1 MRILTRFDVIL
12 GKENTSKEKNKLT
25 LVLEEG
31 DNVLKSIKEG
41 MLENKLKE
49 ASVVSINGS
58 LLEGIISTQNG
69 QVKVE
74 DIGLLN
80 AKGKFKFGGDELWG
94 KLNIFTEG
102 KKPIDGVLLKGIA
115 KENLELVLEF

>member
-1 MRILTRFDVIL
+1 MTRFDVIL

>member
-1 MRILTRFDVIL
+1 MTRFDIIL

-31 DNVLKSIKEG
+31 DDILRSIKQG
-41 MLENKLKE
+41 MNENKIKE
-49 ASVVSINGS
+49 ASVISVNGN
-58 LLEGIISTQNG
+58 LLEGIISTKSG
-69 QVKVE
+69 QVTVE
-74 DIGLLN
+74 DTGLIN

-102 KKPIDGVLLKGIA
+102 KKPIDGILLKGKA
-115 KENLELVLEF
+115 KENLEIILEF